1 MLFTEKLANSLWSDR
16 VLITRAQKAPSGG
29 FYGAVKIGTDLKIVS
44 SPVLEERS
52 ALYRIP
58 YKPSLGGVPYSGIC
72 SIGMMSYSY
81 SPLPEPMQVGRFCS
95 ISSGLSILDSHHP
108 LYSLTTSIFTFRP
121 KNVLLDGID
130 TTGLRE
136 KVNWHIR
143 NRKEWPRIE
152 HDVWIGRDVTLSLG
166 ITIGTGAVVAAGSV
180 VTRSV
185 EPYSI
190 VGGNPAR
197 HIRYRFEDAGLRSA
211 LLETNWWDMNPT
223 DLVRMDPSD
232 PVRFLTSYSAAESQN
247 SLRKYRPTKYIF
259 NKTNVERCQGSY
271 WYL

>member
-1 MLFTEKLANSLWSDR
+1 MILTEKLAHSLWNDR
-16 VLITRAQKAPSGG
+16 VLITRAQRAPSGG
-29 FYGAVKIGTDLKIVS
+29 LYGTIKIGTNIKITS
-44 SPVLEERS
+44 KPILEERS
-52 ALYRIP
+52 ALYHIP
-58 YKPSLGGVPYSGIC
+58 YKPSVGGVPYSGIC

-81 SPLPEPMQVGRFCS
+81 SPLPEPMKVGRFCS

-108 LYSLTTSIFTFRP
+108 LNSLTTSIFTFRP
-121 KNVLLDGID
+121 RNVLLDGID

-136 KVNWHIR
+136 QANWHIR
-143 NRKEWPRIE
+143 DRKDWPCIK

-197 HIRYRFEDAGLRSA
+197 HIRYRFEDSGLRNA
-211 LLETNWWDMNPT
+211 LLDTSWWEIHPT
-223 DLVRMDPSD
+223 DLMRMDPAD
-232 PVRFLTSYSAAESQN
+232 PTRFLASYYAEGDSV
-247 SLRKYRPTKYIF
+247 RRYMPTKYIF
-259 NKTNVERCQGSY
+259 SEDNVERCEGCYQPS
-271 WYL
+271 

>member
-1 MLFTEKLANSLWSDR
+1 MILTEQLANSLWSDR
-16 VLITRAQKAPSGG
+16 VLITRAQKAPNGG
-29 FYGAVKIGTDLKIVS
+29 FYGSVKIGTDLKITS
-44 SPVLEERS
+44 SAILEERS

-58 YKPSLGGVPYSGIC
+58 YKPSVGGVPYSGIC

-81 SPLPEPMQVGRFCS
+81 SPLPESMQVGRFCS

-108 LYSLTTSIFTFRP
+108 LDSLTTSIFSFRP

-136 KVNWHIR
+136 QVNWHIR
-143 NRKEWPRIE
+143 DRKEWPCIK
-152 HDVWIGRDVTLSLG
+152 HDVWIGRDVILSLG

-185 EPYSI
+185 EAYSI

-211 LLETNWWDMNPT
+211 LLETSWWDIHPT
-223 DLVRMDPSD
+223 DLIRMDPSD
-232 PVRFLTSYSAAESQN
+232 PVRFLASYHAAGGQN
-247 SLRKYRPTKYIF
+247 TLRKYSPTKYIF
-259 NKTNVERCQGSY
+259 SENNVERRQGSY
-271 WYL
+271 QYS